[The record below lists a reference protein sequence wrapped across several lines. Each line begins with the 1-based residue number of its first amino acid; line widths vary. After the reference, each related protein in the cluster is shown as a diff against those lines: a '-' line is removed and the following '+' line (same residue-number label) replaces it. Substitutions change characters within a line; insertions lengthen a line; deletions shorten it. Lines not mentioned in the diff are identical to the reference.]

1 MRIQIQHADKPA
13 EMREVESEEEA
24 QQLAD
29 SGLTVLVAGRDG
41 GYRQLAACAKQ
52 DALASKEKP
61 AGKVAAAVKKVVEK
75 IVPAKKT
82 AKKK

>member
-13 EMREVESEEEA
+13 EMREVETEEEA

-29 SGLTVLVAGRDG
+29 SGLIVLVAGRDG
-41 GYRQLAACAKQ
+41 GYRQLAACGKQ
-52 DALASKEKP
+52 EAPVIKEKP

-75 IVPAKKT
+75 IAPAKKT
-82 AKKK
+82 VKKK